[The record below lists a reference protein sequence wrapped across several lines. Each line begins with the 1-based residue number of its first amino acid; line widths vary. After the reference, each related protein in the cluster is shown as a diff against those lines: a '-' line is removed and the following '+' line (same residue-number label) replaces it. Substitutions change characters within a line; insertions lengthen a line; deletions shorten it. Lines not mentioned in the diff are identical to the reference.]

1 MVLEQVSTQCGT
13 RSMKLG
19 QKFDLPNIWEEYK
32 EAIPNFNETSLRE
45 NVLLEQMNTT
55 KDTTDYLWYTF
66 R

>member
-1 MVLEQVSTQCGT
+1 
-13 RSMKLG
+13 MKLG

-32 EAIPNFNETSLRE
+32 EAIPNFKETSLRE